1 MQNSVLSVMIVDRQS
16 FYRLGV
22 SQSISGESG
31 LQVSDFNT
39 DDDLVNIIEENAPDV
54 LLLGIDPPSLSG
66 LKLGGTIIRRFPS
79 IRLIMLSPRPN
90 DDELFETIKSGAV
103 AYLDKN
109 STAEEIIRNI
119 RQAAHGE
126 YPINDSLLAK
136 PQVAGN
142 VLKRFQEIVSMGK
155 QMESVTAPLTN
166 RETQILNHIAD
177 GNSNKQI
184 AVKLDISEQTIKNH
198 VSSILRKLNAN
209 DRAHAVML
217 AIRHGWISID
227 DHDD

>member
-1 MQNSVLSVMIVDRQS
+1 MGSSTLSVMIVDRQS

-22 SQSISGESG
+22 SQVIAGDSGFQISDYSP
-31 LQVSDFNT
+31 
-39 DDDLVNIIEENAPDV
+39 DDDLVNIIEESTPDV
-54 LLLGIDPPSLSG
+54 LLIGIDPPSLSG
-66 LKLGGTIIRRFPS
+66 LKLGSTIIRRFPS
-79 IRLIMLSPRPN
+79 IRLIMLSPNPN
-90 DDELFETIKSGAV
+90 DDELFETIRSGAV

-109 STAEEIIRNI
+109 STAEEIVRIIRH
-119 RQAAHGE
+119 AANGE

-142 VLKRFQEIVSMGK
+142 VLKSFQEIVSMGK
-155 QMESVTAPLTN
+155 PMETVTAPLTN

-184 AVKLDISEQTIKNH
+184 AGKLNISEQTIKNH

-217 AIRHGWISID
+217 AIRHGWISLD
-227 DHDD
+227 DHE